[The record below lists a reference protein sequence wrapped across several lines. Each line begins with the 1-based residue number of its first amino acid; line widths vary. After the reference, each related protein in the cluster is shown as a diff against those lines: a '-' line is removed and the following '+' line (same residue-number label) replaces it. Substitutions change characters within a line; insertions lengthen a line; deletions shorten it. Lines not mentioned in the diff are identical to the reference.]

1 MATLAEDLMKKL
13 EEFLIRHEQSN
24 NEIKGAISHLQ
35 AKYVSLEE
43 GLSKQTNSK
52 NRSEASMEEEGEQ
65 QFEDINEPNQ
75 GRGKGSNLG
84 AQEGRGFISSTG
96 VVWGRGEFGINP
108 NNAGKRFGI
117 NPNGT
122 EKAHES
128 ESWRSTYQPKFKYK
142 WDTLKGQA
150 STHNQKVDQDHMYQ
164 RRTEPEQ
171 GFKIWD
177 ETDEVNGYKATRVPK
192 FTKIE
197 FPTYDGKDDPLAW
210 LHKCEDFFEE
220 QQTPTEAWV
229 RQATF
234 VLQGKESDWYRNL
247 RRMKGRPTWNE
258 FAEECKIRFGP
269 PMSMN
274 PLGELTQ
281 LRQTGTVEDY
291 CASFE
296 SLLGKTTR
304 VTPEQSM
311 LYFCA
316 GLINVI
322 RYEVEFVRPI
332 TLYYA
337 MNLARQIEL
346 RVVEARQPIGVGPTG
361 NQISAGSQKQES
373 VGKGGA
379 GNYKT
384 ETLNPA
390 WKTLTSVEMVERRAK
405 GLCFNCDEI
414 FSIGHK
420 CAKLFC
426 IMMDNEED
434 DANG

>member
-1 MATLAEDLMKKL
+1 MATPVEDLMKKL
-13 EEFLIRHEQSN
+13 EEFMIRKEQSN
-24 NEIKGAISHLQ
+24 NEIKGAIADLQ
-35 AKYVSLEE
+35 VKYVSLEE

-52 NRSEASMEEEGEQ
+52 NKSEASVEEEGEQ
-65 QFEDINEPNQ
+65 QFEDSNEPNQ
-75 GRGKGSNLG
+75 GRGKGINLG
-84 AQEGRGFISSTG
+84 AQEGRGFISSMG
-96 VVWGRGEFGINP
+96 VGWGRGEFGINP
-108 NNAGKRFGI
+108 NNVGKGFGI
-117 NPNGT
+117 NPNDTG
-122 EKAHES
+122 KAHES

-142 WDTLKGQA
+142 WDPLKCEA
-150 STHNQKVDQDHMYQ
+150 STHNRKVDQNPMYQ

-177 ETDEVNGYKATRVPK
+177 ETDEVNGYKATRVLK
-192 FTKIE
+192 FTKME

-210 LHKCEDFFEE
+210 LQKCEDFFEE

-234 VLQGKESDWYRNL
+234 VLQGKASDWYWNL

-258 FAEECKIRFGP
+258 FVEECKIRFGP

-291 CASFE
+291 YASFE
-296 SLLGKTTR
+296 SLLGRTTG
-304 VTPEQSM
+304 VTPKQSM
-311 LYFCA
+311 WHFCA

-322 RYEVEFVRPI
+322 RYEVEFARPI

-337 MNLARQIEL
+337 MNLARKIEL
-346 RVVEARQPIGVGPTG
+346 RVAEAGQPIGVGPIG
-361 NQISAGSQKQES
+361 NQISTGSQKRES
-373 VGKGGA
+373 AGKGGA

-390 WKTLTSVEMVERRAK
+390 WKKLTAVEMAERRAK